1 MTYQDVLSAPTC
13 ERRFFLHKLMDENE
27 KKQEA
32 TEEQMAKMRSKS
44 NKGAKGTR
52 TTKVGGEQLKSKM
65 KSGEIA
71 N

>member
-13 ERRFFLHKLMDENE
+13 ERRFFLHKLMNENE
-27 KKQEA
+27 KIQ
-32 TEEQMAKMRSKS
+32 EEQEERISNIRNKNSKGS
-44 NKGAKGTR
+44 R
-52 TTKVGGEQLKSKM
+52 TTRMGGEQLKSKI

>member
-1 MTYQDVLSAPTC
+1 MTYQDVLAAPTC
-13 ERRFFLHKLMDENE
+13 ERRFFLRKLMDDNQ
-27 KKQEA
+27 KIQEA
-32 TEEQMAKMRSKS
+32 TEEQQEKIK

-52 TTKVGGEQLKSKM
+52 TTKMGGEQLKAKM

>member
-13 ERRFFLHKLMDENE
+13 ERRFFLNKLINENE
-27 KKQEA
+27 KKQEEA
-32 TEEQMAKMRSKS
+32 ETRINNMNS
-44 NKGAKGTR
+44 KGAKGTR
-52 TTKVGGEQLKSKM
+52 TTKMGGEQLKSKM